1 MLRHPPTLPTAH
13 AALYCITWQV
23 RLPEHPSDQKISNA
37 RRYFPPPYPYLTPV
51 AIMAAVAV
59 SSPAVCPDATWAE
72 QIKKLDDEVVT
83 FEFEP
88 PGSNSDRVR
97 TWRLERG
104 SNSNRV
110 RTWRLER
117 GSNSNRIRTWRFER
131 SSNSN
136 RVRTWRFERGSNS
149 NRVRTA
155 RFELES
161 SSNLAVRTRFGPR
174 GAS

>member
-88 PGSNSDRVR
+88 
-97 TWRLERG
+97 RG
-104 SNSNRV
+104 SNS
-110 RTWRLER
+110 T
-117 GSNSNRIRTWRFER
+117 
-131 SSNSN
+131 

-149 NRVRTA
+149 NRVLTW
-155 RFELES
+155 RFERG
-161 SSNLAVRTRFGPR
+161 SNSIRPQGGVLTGQKR
-174 GAS
+174 GLNTMKIDFPVLRPPLGGGGS